1 MVGLISDPQDKT
13 TVKVITSI
21 TADTRH
27 TPYEAHLRID
37 GPNAENLNISTSG
50 GDGEDDIRPSSKQ
63 SSKKSG
69 QLFTTST
76 MLQPRSRPSGRQD
89 RTDGRGQSSWRSKA
103 SLS

>member
-50 GDGEDDIRPSSKQ
+50 GDAIHDIHNAAAAFQTERKA
-63 SSKKSG
+63 
-69 QLFTTST
+69 
-76 MLQPRSRPSGRQD
+76 RQD
-89 RTDGRGQSSWRSKA
+89 RW
-103 SLS
+103 